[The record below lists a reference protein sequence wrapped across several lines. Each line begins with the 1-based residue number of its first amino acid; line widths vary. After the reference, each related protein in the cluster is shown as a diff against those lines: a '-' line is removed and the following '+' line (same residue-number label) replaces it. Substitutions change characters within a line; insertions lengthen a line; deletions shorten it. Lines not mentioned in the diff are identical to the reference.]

1 VTAVENEAAYLT
13 ADPVVA
19 SAVGSVVPYL
29 RQETVDSTRVT
40 LLRTR
45 LVDERIASGRSERT
59 HHFTL
64 AVEWPTGSAAY
75 DLTDTQHDLDAA
87 VEVLCARLVTDP
99 SHGGLWT
106 GAAVG
111 DGGLGSGGGVTV
123 DFVAPTST
131 ADLLF
136 ATLTYTATEEYLT

>member
-1 VTAVENEAAYLT
+1 MTAVEDEAAYLT
-13 ADPVVA
+13 ADPAVA
-19 SAVGSVVPYL
+19 AAVGSVVPYL

-45 LVDERIASGRSERT
+45 LVDERIATGRSERT
-59 HHFTL
+59 HSFAL

-75 DLTDTQHDLDAA
+75 DLADTQHDLDVA
-87 VEVLCARLVTDP
+87 VELMCARLVTDP

-111 DGGLGSGGGVTV
+111 DSGLGTGGGVAV
-123 DFVAPTST
+123 DFAAPSPTS
-131 ADLLF
+131 DLLH
-136 ATLTYTATEEYLT
+136 ASLTYTATEQYLT